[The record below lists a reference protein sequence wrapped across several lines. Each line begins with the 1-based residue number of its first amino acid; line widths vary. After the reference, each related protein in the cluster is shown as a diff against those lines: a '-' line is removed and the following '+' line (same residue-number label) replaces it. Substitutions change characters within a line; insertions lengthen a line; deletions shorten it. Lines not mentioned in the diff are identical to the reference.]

1 MLKKI
6 ITTNEASVLL
16 KKLKTNNIK
25 IFLAHGVF
33 DILHLGHIKHF
44 EDIKKKDPS
53 AKLFVTITGDNY
65 VKRGPGRPY
74 FKENQRAEMLSSI
87 SFVDYV
93 IVIQEE
99 TAQTSINLIKPNI
112 YFKGKDYLHLKDFTG
127 NLKKELNLVK
137 RYKGKIAFTET
148 KKFSSSNIINTQF
161 DLLKEEA
168 KNFLS
173 TFSKINNFDKINN
186 ILKKFKNLKV
196 LVLGEGIIDE
206 YIYTKPL
213 NKTPKENLISYL
225 RNGKSSFLGGVF
237 AVSNNISSFCNDVT
251 LLTLVENNSK
261 DSFFIKKNLKKKQN
275 INLISSNKFK
285 NIKKIRFIE
294 NSYFPKKIF
303 ELYEMK
309 EDYICKIDE
318 KKILSYLNK
327 NLKKFD
333 IVILNDFGHGFFT
346 NKIIDILIDKS
357 KYLAINVQTNSGN
370 LPFNLVTKYNKADY
384 ICIDKPEVMLAVGK
398 KNISMEEIRN
408 DLLKKIKFKKICV
421 TDGKNGAWYFKN
433 KFFKNVPVFNYNVV
447 DTMGSGDA
455 FFAISSL
462 ASLLSDDE
470 ELITFLGNVA
480 GSMKVSI
487 IGHSK
492 NIDYIDY
499 AKYTESLLK

>member
-6 ITTNEASVLL
+6 ISISEASILSKNL
-16 KKLKTNNIK
+16 KANNIK

-44 EDIKKKDPS
+44 EDIKKKDVT
-53 AKLFVTITGDNY
+53 AKLFVTITGDDY

-87 SFVDYV
+87 SYVDYV
-93 IVIQEE
+93 VIIQEE

-112 YFKGKDYLHLKDFTG
+112 YFKGKDYLNLKDLTG

-137 RYKGKIAFTET
+137 KYKGGIVFTET

-168 KNFLS
+168 KIFLGN
-173 TFSKINNFDKINN
+173 FSKKNNFDNINN
-186 ILKKFKNLKV
+186 ILKKFKDLKV

-225 RNGKSSFLGGVF
+225 KNEKSTFLGGVF
-237 AVSNNISSFCNDVT
+237 AVFNSISSFCNNVT
-251 LLTLVENNSK
+251 LLTLSDKNSK
-261 DSFFIKKNLKKKQN
+261 ETLLIKNNLKKKN
-275 INLISSNKFK
+275 THLIYSNQFK

-309 EDYICKIDE
+309 EDYACKTDE

-327 NLKKFD
+327 NLRKYD
-333 IVILNDFGHGFFT
+333 IVVLNDFGHGFFT
-346 NKIIDILIDKS
+346 KKIINVLVKKS

-384 ICIDKPEVMLAVGK
+384 VCIDKPEVMLAVGK
-398 KNISMEEIRN
+398 KNISIEEIRN
-408 DLLKKIKFKKICV
+408 DLLKKIKFKNICI
-421 TDGKNGAWYFKN
+421 TDGRNGAWYFKN

-462 ASLLSDDE
+462 ASKLSDDE
-470 ELITFLGNVA
+470 ELIAFLGNVA

-492 NIDYIDY
+492 NIDNIDY
-499 AKYTESLLK
+499 TKYVESLLK

>member
-6 ITTNEASVLL
+6 ITIDEASLL
-16 KKLKTNNIK
+16 SKKLKANNIK

-33 DILHLGHIKHF
+33 DILHVGHIKHF
-44 EDIKKKDPS
+44 EDIKKNDRT
-53 AKLFVTITGDNY
+53 AKLFVTITGDKY

-87 SFVDYV
+87 TFIDYV

-99 TAQTSINLIKPNI
+99 TAQTSINSIKPNI
-112 YFKGKDYLHLKDFTG
+112 YFKGKDYLNLKDLTG

-137 RYKGKIAFTET
+137 KYKGKVIFTQT

-161 DLLKEEA
+161 DLLKDEA
-168 KNFLS
+168 KNFLNI
-173 TFSKINNFDKINN
+173 FSKKKNFNKIHN
-186 ILKKFKNLKV
+186 ILEKLKNLNV
-196 LVLGEGIIDE
+196 LVIGEGIIDE

-225 RNGKSSFLGGVF
+225 ANEKNLFLGGVF
-237 AVSNNISSFCNDVT
+237 AVFNNISSFCKNVT
-251 LLTLVENNSK
+251 LLTIVENNSK
-261 DSFFIKKNLKKKQN
+261 DSAFIKNNLKNNKYV
-275 INLISSNKFK
+275 NLINSNEFK

-309 EDYICKIDE
+309 ENYISSKDE
-318 KKILSYLNK
+318 KKVLTNLNK
-327 NLKKFD
+327 SLNKYD
-333 IVILNDFGHGFFT
+333 VVILNDFGHGFFT
-346 NKIIDILIDKS
+346 NKIINVLVDKS

-370 LPFNLVTKYNKADY
+370 LPFNLVTKYRNADY
-384 ICIDKPEVMLAVGK
+384 ICIDMPEAFLAAGK
-398 KNISMEEIRN
+398 KNISKEEIRN
-408 DLLKKIKFKKICV
+408 NLLKKIKFKNICI
-421 TDGKNGAWYFKN
+421 TDGKNGAWYYKN

-455 FFAISSL
+455 FFSISSL
-462 ASLLSDDE
+462 ISRLSNDQ
-470 ELITFLGNVA
+470 ELITFMGNVA

-487 IGHSK
+487 VGHSQ
-492 NIDYIDY
+492 NIDHIAYI
-499 AKYTESLLK
+499 KYVESLLK

>member
-6 ITTNEASVLL
+6 ITTNEALVLL
-16 KKLKTNNIK
+16 KKLKANNTK

-44 EDIKKKDPS
+44 EDIKKNDLA

-87 SFVDYV
+87 SYVDYV
-93 IVIQEE
+93 IIIQEE

-112 YFKGKDYLHLKDFTG
+112 YFKGKDYLNLKDFTG

-137 RYKGKIAFTET
+137 KYKGEIAFTET

-168 KNFLS
+168 KIFLS
-173 TFSKINNFDKINN
+173 NFSKGNNFDKINN
-186 ILKKFKNLKV
+186 ILQKFKKLKV
-196 LVLGEGIIDE
+196 LVIGEGIIDE

-225 RNGKSSFLGGVF
+225 KNEKSTFLGGVF
-237 AVSNNISSFCNDVT
+237 AVFNNISSFCNNPT
-251 LLTLVENNSK
+251 LLTLSDKNSK
-261 DSFFIKKNLKKKQN
+261 DSLFIKNNLKKKQN
-275 INLISSNKFK
+275 VHIVYSNQFK

-318 KKILSYLNK
+318 KKILLYLNK
-327 NLKKFD
+327 NLKKYD

-346 NKIIDILIDKS
+346 NKIIDVLVNKS

-384 ICIDKPEVMLAVGK
+384 VCIDKPEVMLAVGK
-398 KNISMEEIRN
+398 KNISKEEIRN
-408 DLLKKIKFKKICV
+408 NLLKKIKFKNICI

-462 ASLLSDDE
+462 ASKLSDDG

-499 AKYTESLLK
+499 AKYVESLLK

>member
-6 ITTNEASVLL
+6 ISISEASVLL
-16 KKLKTNNIK
+16 KKLKANNAK

-44 EDIKKKDPS
+44 EDIKKKDSS

-93 IVIQEE
+93 IIIQEE

-112 YFKGKDYLHLKDFTG
+112 YFKGKDYLNLKDFTG
-127 NLKKELNLVK
+127 NLKKELDLVK
-137 RYKGKIAFTET
+137 GYKGKVVFTET

-168 KNFLS
+168 KTFLS
-173 TFSKINNFDKINN
+173 TFSKKNNFDKINN
-186 ILKKFKNLKV
+186 ILEKFKNLKV

-225 RNGKSSFLGGVF
+225 RNEKSSFLGGVF

-251 LLTLVENNSK
+251 LLTLAENNSK
-261 DSFFIKKNLKKKQN
+261 DSFFIKKNLKKKLN

-309 EDYICKIDE
+309 EDYICKRDE

-346 NKIIDILIDKS
+346 NKIIDILIVKS

-384 ICIDKPEVMLAVGK
+384 ICIDKPEALLAVGK
-398 KNISMEEIRN
+398 KNISKEEIRN
-408 DLLKKIKFKKICV
+408 DLFKKIKFKNICI

-462 ASLLSDDE
+462 ASKLSDDA

-499 AKYTESLLK
+499 AKYVESLLK